1 MRFTGILPALMT
13 PFDPTG
19 KVSEEML
26 CRMVSHYVG
35 IGVNGLYVCGGT
47 GEGVLLTV
55 AERKHVAEIVVR
67 EACHRVPVIIH
78 VGAVSTQDAVEL
90 AAHAERT
97 GAEAVASVPP
107 FFYRAS
113 TEAIFQHYAAIAGQ
127 CGLPLLLYNIPTLT
141 GVTVTPHMM
150 TRFMEIPTVIGM
162 KFSSSDLF
170 QMYQILELDH
180 GRLNVLSGIDEIFLA
195 ALAMGSHGSIGL
207 TLNFMPKLFAQIF
220 RAFCS
225 GQIEEAQRAQFLAC
239 QFIGVLVRYPVISAA
254 KEIMRWKG
262 FDCGQARGPL
272 EILTEEQK
280 SGLRSDLE
288 ALHFFE
294 RDLGL

>member
-1 MRFTGILPALMT
+1 VRFTGILPALMT

-107 FFYRAS
+107 FFYRGS
-113 TEAIFQHYAAIAGQ
+113 TEAIFQHYAAIAGR

-254 KEIMRWKG
+254 KEIMRWKD

>member
-1 MRFTGILPALMT
+1 
-13 PFDPTG
+13 
-19 KVSEEML
+19 
-26 CRMVSHYVG
+26 
-35 IGVNGLYVCGGT
+35 
-47 GEGVLLTV
+47 
-55 AERKHVAEIVVR
+55 
-67 EACHRVPVIIH
+67 
-78 VGAVSTQDAVEL
+78 
-90 AAHAERT
+90 
-97 GAEAVASVPP
+97 
-107 FFYRAS
+107 
-113 TEAIFQHYAAIAGQ
+113 
-127 CGLPLLLYNIPTLT
+127 
-141 GVTVTPHMM
+141 MM

-180 GRLNVLSGIDEIFLA
+180 GRLNVLSGNDEIFLA

-280 SGLRSDLE
+280 RGLRSDLE